1 MISIVLPHC
10 LLSCYLQI
18 DNFFTPVLLQKTI
31 HDAFDTGPTTY
42 LDAYSVP
49 SVLVHTKMNVKHYS
63 YFRTESRPPT
73 APVDNNFSTLNATQ
87 QQQQQQQQQRGS
99 IGLSAPVLPARI
111 PPGYNNNNAAHVDD
125 VDSASSH
132 NNDDDSQSLSTK
144 ASTSAPSEYN
154 YNLVALGVSSF
165 ASKSNNRTSTPN
177 RLTLSKGIV
186 YIDWVDRDDTVAVVM
201 MMMMMMTIVAMW
213 IITSMIIIKGIS

>member
-1 MISIVLPHC
+1 
-10 LLSCYLQI
+10 
-18 DNFFTPVLLQKTI
+18 
-31 HDAFDTGPTTY
+31 
-42 LDAYSVP
+42 
-49 SVLVHTKMNVKHYS
+49 MNVKHYS

-87 QQQQQQQQQRGS
+87 QQQQRGS
-99 IGLSAPVLPARI
+99 IGLSAPVLPARV
-111 PPGYNNNNAAHVDD
+111 PPGYNNNNVTHVDD

-186 YIDWVDRDDTVAVVM
+186 YIDWVDCDDAVAVVMVMIMVRRRRWMMVMPKIM
-201 MMMMMMTIVAMW
+201 MMMMMMTIVVMS
-213 IITSMIIIKGIS
+213 IITSMIIIKEIS

>member
-1 MISIVLPHC
+1 
-10 LLSCYLQI
+10 
-18 DNFFTPVLLQKTI
+18 
-31 HDAFDTGPTTY
+31 
-42 LDAYSVP
+42 
-49 SVLVHTKMNVKHYS
+49 MNVKHYS

-87 QQQQQQQQQRGS
+87 QQQQRGS
-99 IGLSAPVLPARI
+99 IGLSAPVLPARV
-111 PPGYNNNNAAHVDD
+111 PPGYNNNNATHVDD

-177 RLTLSKGIV
+177 RLTLSKGASSKQYVEPVSKKLPLISQQPKLP
-186 YIDWVDRDDTVAVVM
+186 DDTVSALNRTINNDSRIMSRSTSAIPTGPGLNGSTQPVSSAKANRRPAERVVQ
-201 MMMMMMTIVAMW
+201 
-213 IITSMIIIKGIS
+213 ISVNEHGNYSR

>member
-1 MISIVLPHC
+1 
-10 LLSCYLQI
+10 
-18 DNFFTPVLLQKTI
+18 
-31 HDAFDTGPTTY
+31 
-42 LDAYSVP
+42 
-49 SVLVHTKMNVKHYS
+49 MNVKHYS

-87 QQQQQQQQQRGS
+87 QQQQRGS
-99 IGLSAPVLPARI
+99 IGLSAPVLPARV
-111 PPGYNNNNAAHVDD
+111 PPGYNNNNATHVDD

-201 MMMMMMTIVAMW
+201 VMMMMMMMTIVAMS
-213 IITSMIIIKGIS
+213 IITSMIIFKGIS